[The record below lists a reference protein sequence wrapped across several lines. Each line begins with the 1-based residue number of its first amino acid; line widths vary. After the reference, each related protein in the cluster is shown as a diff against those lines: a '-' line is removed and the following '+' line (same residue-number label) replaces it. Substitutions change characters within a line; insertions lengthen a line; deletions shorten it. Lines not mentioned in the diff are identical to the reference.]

1 MFVSK
6 KTIWQH
12 LQKHSPET
20 WKCKKCQP
28 EKTFDTYS
36 YFTQHDK
43 GWHGKGFKTRCGE
56 IKKWLYQRSKHQ
68 SECDKCKAL
77 KDEWQNLPDNPWP
90 YKRRNLAKLQ
100 EVAT

>member
-1 MFVSK
+1 M
-6 KTIWQH
+6 WQH
-12 LQKHSPET
+12 LQKHSPENWT
-20 WKCKKCQP
+20 CKKCDP
-28 EKTFDTYS
+28 EKTFETYS

-43 GWHGKGFKTRCGE
+43 GWHGKGFKTCCGE

-68 SECDKCKAL
+68 NDCDKCKDL
-77 KDEWQNLPDNPWP
+77 KDARQNLPDNPRP